1 VVRLLSSKKRK
12 SIKQVVEMLNSG
24 LKNNRFNLISR
35 KAFSFVVFLLFIFTL
50 PVIAF
55 SQDGEEQVVVTGM
68 ADGTTAKARD
78 EAVDDAL
85 RSAVEQAMGSYVSS
99 ETLVENMIL
108 IEDRIYSETRGYIK
122 SYEVLKEKTDGGA
135 YQVKISAV
143 VKTGKLAGDLESI
156 GLLIRKKR
164 NPRVMVVLSSRMVS
178 GTYFEV
184 SREGNRN
191 VESLVESKLIQK
203 GFQVVDAGQVNHK
216 KKVEAAIYGNELSK
230 AGKIAKDFGAEVLV
244 VGDVRREYT
253 NSRILYG
260 RHVRFFSN
268 EIRFK
273 ALETDTAKVLY
284 SGFRTK
290 PPSGV
295 DFLEPMQE
303 ASSELVEEMI
313 SGILG
318 QWSKDV
324 YQIATYE
331 LSLSDAS
338 FKDVSQLK
346 KSLKDIR
353 GFGGVQT
360 RTFQSG
366 IAFLEVK
373 YKGTIEELAEKISEL
388 SAPALEIVG
397 MQSNTIDMKVSK

>member
-1 VVRLLSSKKRK
+1 MLNIDSKKSRY
-12 SIKQVVEMLNSG
+12 
-24 LKNNRFNLISR
+24 NLIS
-35 KAFSFVVFLLFIFTL
+35 KMAYSCIVLFLIFFIF
-50 PVIAF
+50 PVIA
-55 SQDGEEQVVVTGM
+55 SGQDQEKQVAAAGM

-78 EAVDDAL
+78 EALDDAL
-85 RSAVEQAMGSYVSS
+85 RRAVEQAMGSYVSS

-143 VKTGKLAGDLESI
+143 VKAGKLADDLESI

-178 GTYFEV
+178 GSYFEV
-184 SREGNRN
+184 AREGNRN
-191 VESLVESKLIQK
+191 VENQIESRLMQK
-203 GFQVVDAGQVNHK
+203 GFQIVDAGQVSHK
-216 KKVEAAIYGNELSK
+216 KKVEAAIHGNNLSK
-230 AGKIAKDFGAEVLV
+230 AGKIARDFGAEVLI
-244 VGDVRREYT
+244 VGDVRREYV
-253 NSRILYG
+253 NSKTLYG

-268 EIRFK
+268 EVRLK
-273 ALETDTAKVLY
+273 ALETDTAKVIY
-284 SGFRTK
+284 SGFKSK

-295 DFLEPMQE
+295 DYLEPMQD
-303 ASSELVEEMI
+303 ASSELTGEMI
-313 SGILG
+313 AGILG
-318 QWSKDV
+318 QWSRDV
-324 YQIATYE
+324 YQVASYQ
-331 LSLSDAS
+331 LNLPGAS

-346 KSLKDIR
+346 KVLGNIR

-360 RTFQSG
+360 RSFQSG
-366 IAFLEVK
+366 TALLEVR
-373 YKGTIEELAEKISEL
+373 YKGTIEELAEKVSEL

>member
-1 VVRLLSSKKRK
+1 
-12 SIKQVVEMLNSG
+12 MNNG
-24 LKNNRFNLISR
+24 LKNNRLNLIS
-35 KAFSFVVFLLFIFTL
+35 KMAYSCIVLFLIFFAV
-50 PVIAF
+50 PVIV
-55 SQDGEEQVVVTGM
+55 SGQDKEKEVIATGM

-78 EAVDDAL
+78 AALADAM
-85 RSAVEQAMGSYVSS
+85 RRAVEQAMGSFVSS

-108 IEDRIYSETRGYIK
+108 VEDRIYSETRGYIK
-122 SYEVLKEKTDGGA
+122 SYDVLKEKTDDGA
-135 YQVKISAV
+135 YQIKISAI
-143 VKTGKLAGDLESI
+143 VKTGKLANDLESI

-191 VESLVESKLIQK
+191 VENLVESKLIQK
-203 GFQVVDAGQVNHK
+203 GFRVVDAGQVNHK

-253 NSRILYG
+253 NSRTLYG

-295 DFLEPMQE
+295 DYLEPMQE

-366 IAFLEVK
+366 IALLEVK

-397 MQSNTIDMKVSK
+397 MQSNTIEMKVSK